1 MGSCSISSGAVGL
14 AHLALFCALEL
25 ESLSCPSALQVFQL
39 FSFSISTWVGHG
51 ERFHR
56 QMEETASSDVEDY
69 WITGFLDH
77 ISCGEP
83 GEEAKAAISSLH
95 SVNSGNPRRDM

>member
-1 MGSCSISSGAVGL
+1 
-14 AHLALFCALEL
+14 
-25 ESLSCPSALQVFQL
+25 
-39 FSFSISTWVGHG
+39 
-51 ERFHR
+51 
-56 QMEETASSDVEDY
+56 MEETASSDVEDY